1 LNYKCSLIVSFPDGN
16 TKTKLDTSF
25 DFFTKEFVDVML
37 SQIDP
42 KEPRGSRIIVTV
54 IGPDRV
60 GIIAGVAQV
69 LASNKI
75 NILDISQ
82 TILQEFLVMIMVADM
97 SGSTVDLLTLK
108 DSLDKKG
115 LDLGVRIEALH
126 EDAFNFMHRI

>member
-1 LNYKCSLIVSFPDGN
+1 
-16 TKTKLDTSF
+16 
-25 DFFTKEFVDVML
+25 ML